1 MLGAN
6 STEHKREKDD
16 PKNSQEH
23 KRKEK
28 NKGPIRTNKQ

>member
-16 PKNSQEH
+16 PKNPSTRE
-23 KRKEK
+23 REK
-28 NKGPIRTNKQ
+28 IKAQ

>member
-16 PKNSQEH
+16 PKNSRAQE
-23 KRKEK
+23 
-28 NKGPIRTNKQ
+28 KGKK